1 MHFDFVSLSTSDLP
15 KQLMFYQDVLGLPII
30 AQAKN
35 AVTFQI
41 GSSKLEF
48 VQDTK
53 DTFYHFAFNI
63 PSHQFTEAKTWLSKR
78 VRLIQDSSG
87 NDEFH
92 SQNWNA
98 DMVYFYDAG
107 GNIVEFIA
115 RHDLKNNNLEPFSA
129 KNLECISEL
138 GVVSND
144 VPKTVARIQNLMDAP
159 LYRAVMDEQF
169 VPIGDENGLFIVVKK
184 SRIWF
189 PETKAA
195 EPAPF
200 KVIVSD
206 SQNKR
211 LELDNHSLNNHSLD
225 LA

>member
-1 MHFDFVSLSTSDLP
+1 MHFDSVSLSTSNLP
-15 KQLMFYQDVLGLPII
+15 KQLEYYQNILELPILE
-30 AQAKN
+30 KSVN
-35 AVTFQI
+35 SVTFQV
-41 GSSKLEF
+41 GSSRLEF

-53 DTFYHFAFNI
+53 DAFYHFAFNI
-63 PSHQFTEAKTWLSKR
+63 PSHQFKEAKTWLSKR
-78 VRLIQDSSG
+78 VKLIQDSSG

-92 SQNWNA
+92 SKNWNA
-98 DMVYFYDAG
+98 DIVYFYDAG

-115 RHDLKNNNLEPFSA
+115 RHTLNSNINQPFSA

-138 GVVSND
+138 GVVTND
-144 VPKTVARIQNLMDAP
+144 VPKTVERIQDLMDAP
-159 LYRAVMDEQF
+159 LYCAVMDEQF
-169 VPIGDENGLFIVVKK
+169 VPVGDENGLLIVVKK

-200 KVIVSD
+200 RVIISD
-206 SQNKR
+206 SQHKR
-211 LELDNHSLNNHSLD
+211 LELDNNSLD